1 MPIRVPDELP
11 AVNFLREEN
20 VFVMTTS
27 RASGQE
33 IRPLKVLILNL
44 MPKKIETENQFL
56 RLLSNSPL
64 QVDIQLLRIDSRES
78 RNTPAEHLNNF
89 YCNFE
94 DIQEQNFDGLI
105 VTGAPLGLV
114 EFNDVAYWP
123 QIKQVLEWSK
133 DHVTSTL
140 FVCWAVQAALNI
152 LYGIP
157 KQTRT
162 DKLSGVYEHHILH
175 PHALLTRGFDD
186 SFLAPHSRYAD
197 FPAALI
203 RDYTDLEIL
212 AETEEGDAY
221 LFASKDKRIAFVT
234 GHPEYDAQTLAQ
246 EVDRSVKSLDAKLTI
261 PVDMATEFMTQVAKL
276 EGYQEDQAKKLA
288 KQQVEGASAM
298 GQMFRLTTLQDNTI
312 TTSLQYANGQIT
324 LNGQK
329 MSLEDFVGMFAMPA
343 LNVPAVPAI
352 PQQ

>member
-94 DIQEQNFDGLI
+94 DIQDQNFDGLI

-246 EVDRSVKSLDAKLTI
+246 EYFRDVGAGLGPEVPYNYFPHNDPQNTPRASWRSHGNLLFTNWLNYYV
-261 PVDMATEFMTQVAKL
+261 
-276 EGYQEDQAKKLA
+276 Y
-288 KQQVEGASAM
+288 
-298 GQMFRLTTLQDNTI
+298 
-312 TTSLQYANGQIT
+312 QIT
-324 LNGQK
+324 PYDLRHMNPT
-329 MSLEDFVGMFAMPA
+329 LD
-343 LNVPAVPAI
+343 
-352 PQQ
+352 

>member
-1 MPIRVPDELP
+1 MPIRVQDELP
-11 AVNFLREEN
+11 AVNFLRNEN
-20 VFVMTTS
+20 VFVMTTT
-27 RASGQE
+27 RATTQE

-64 QVDIQLLRIDSRES
+64 QVDIQLLRIDARES

-89 YCNFE
+89 YCNFDE
-94 DIQEQNFDGLI
+94 ICDQNFDGLI

-123 QIKQVLEWSK
+123 QIKQVLEWAK

-157 KQTRT
+157 KQTRAE
-162 DKLSGVYEHHILH
+162 KISGVYEHHILH

-197 FPAALI
+197 FPAGLI

-234 GHPEYDAQTLAQ
+234 GHPEYDANTLASEYFRDVEAGLNP
-246 EVDRSVKSLDAKLTI
+246 EVPLQLFPAKRPAEQT
-261 PVDMATEFMTQVAKL
+261 ARH
-276 EGYQEDQAKKLA
+276 LA
-288 KQQVEGASAM
+288 QP
-298 GQMFRLTTLQDNTI
+298 R
-312 TTSLQYANGQIT
+312 
-324 LNGQK
+324 
-329 MSLEDFVGMFAMPA
+329 
-343 LNVPAVPAI
+343 
-352 PQQ
+352 

>member
-329 MSLEDFVGMFAMPA
+329 MPLEDFVGMFAMPA
-343 LNVPAVPAI
+343 LNVPVVPAL

>member
-11 AVNFLREEN
+11 AVNFLRQEN

-64 QVDIQLLRIDSRES
+64 QLDIRLLRIDHRES
-78 RNTPAEHLNNF
+78 RNTPAEHLDTF
-89 YCNFE
+89 YCDFE
-94 DIQEQNFDGLI
+94 DIQNENYDGLI

-114 EFNDVAYWP
+114 EFDDVAYWP
-123 QIKQVLEWSK
+123 QITRVLEWAK

-140 FVCWAVQAALNI
+140 CVCWAVQAALNI

-157 KQTRT
+157 KQTR
-162 DKLSGVYEHHILH
+162 KEKISGVYEHYISH

-186 SFLAPHSRYAD
+186 AFLAPHSRYAD

-203 RDYTDLEIL
+203 REYTDLEIF
-212 AETEEGDAY
+212 AESEEGDAY
-221 LFASKDKRIAFVT
+221 LFASPDKRLAFVT
-234 GHPEYDAQTLAQ
+234 GHPEYDALTLAG
-246 EVDRSVKSLDAKLTI
+246 EYFRDLDAGLNPQLPHRYFPGNDPQKK
-261 PVDMATEFMTQVAKL
+261 PRATWRSHGNLLFTNWLNYYV
-276 EGYQEDQAKKLA
+276 Y
-288 KQQVEGASAM
+288 
-298 GQMFRLTTLQDNTI
+298 
-312 TTSLQYANGQIT
+312 QIT
-324 LNGQK
+324 PYDLRQMNPT
-329 MSLEDFVGMFAMPA
+329 LD
-343 LNVPAVPAI
+343 
-352 PQQ
+352 

>member
-123 QIKQVLEWSK
+123 QIIW
-133 DHVTSTL
+133 
-140 FVCWAVQAALNI
+140 
-152 LYGIP
+152 
-157 KQTRT
+157 
-162 DKLSGVYEHHILH
+162 
-175 PHALLTRGFDD
+175 
-186 SFLAPHSRYAD
+186 
-197 FPAALI
+197 
-203 RDYTDLEIL
+203 RDL
-212 AETEEGDAY
+212 
-221 LFASKDKRIAFVT
+221 
-234 GHPEYDAQTLAQ
+234 
-246 EVDRSVKSLDAKLTI
+246 VDVI
-261 PVDMATEFMTQVAKL
+261 VEPV
-276 EGYQEDQAKKLA
+276 G
-288 KQQVEGASAM
+288 KQQITV
-298 GQMFRLTTLQDNTI
+298 TTPAR
-312 TTSLQYANGQIT
+312 SR
-324 LNGQK
+324 
-329 MSLEDFVGMFAMPA
+329 FV
-343 LNVPAVPAI
+343 LRIIVREIVI
-352 PQQ
+352 R